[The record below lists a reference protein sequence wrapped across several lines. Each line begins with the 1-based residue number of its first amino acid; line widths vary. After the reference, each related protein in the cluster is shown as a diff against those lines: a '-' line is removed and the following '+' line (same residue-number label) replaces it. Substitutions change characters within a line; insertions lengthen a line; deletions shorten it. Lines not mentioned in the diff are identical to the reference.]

1 MRAER
6 PLPRS
11 RSLPTL
17 TARYRPDLGV
27 GVQAEVELVSGPV
40 ASSPSGAFR
49 AEGVTKVYDTGA
61 RANDNIALTI
71 APGEVYGL
79 LGPNGA
85 GKTTLVKQ
93 IIGLLRPT
101 SGRLLL
107 GDHDLVADPD
117 AARQLCSYLPQA
129 QVPIDAFRLRQA
141 ITLTGRVRG
150 GQRADVERRADELIA
165 ALDLAEWRDRLG
177 IKLSGGIKRLVGFA
191 MVTVQ
196 PGALVI
202 LDEPTN
208 DVDPARRRL
217 LWDEIRRLGERG
229 AAVLLVTHNVLEAE
243 RSVDRL
249 AVIDG
254 GRVIAEGTP
263 SALKSA
269 DRGRLRLQLMLVPG
283 TPTPA
288 LPEWVVS
295 STRVGHNLM
304 TVIDEHDATAAIGW
318 AQRSMETGVAEEYAL
333 GAATLEDTYI
343 RLTGHTSGD
352 GDGDRDRD
360 PSGDPAA
367 VPATAVVPAPRS
379 APAGGT
385 R

>member
-1 MRAER
+1 M
-6 PLPRS
+6 
-11 RSLPTL
+11 
-17 TARYRPDLGV
+17 
-27 GVQAEVELVSGPV
+27 VSGPTV
-40 ASSPSGAFR
+40 PVQQAGARADGVRRGGFR
-49 AEGVTKVYDTGA
+49 AEHVSKVFANGV
-61 RANDNIALTI
+61 RANDEITLSI
-71 APGEVYGL
+71 EPGEVYGL

-107 GDHDLVADPD
+107 GELDLVAEPD

-129 QVPIDAFRLRQA
+129 QVPIDSFRVRQA

-150 GQRADVERRADELIA
+150 GRRAAVARRAEELMV
-165 ALDLAEWRDRLG
+165 ALDIVEWRDQLG
-177 IKLSGGIKRLVGFA
+177 VKLSGGVKRLVGFA

-217 LWDEIRRLGERG
+217 LWDEIRRLGHRG

-249 AVIDG
+249 AVVGG
-254 GRVIAEGTP
+254 GRVIAERTP
-263 SALKSA
+263 SSLKAA

-283 TPTPA
+283 TETPP
-288 LPEWVVS
+288 LPEWVLG
-295 STRVGHNLM
+295 STRVGHNVM
-304 TVIDEHDATAAIGW
+304 AVIDESDATAAIGW
-318 AQRSMETGVAEEYAL
+318 AQECMAAGAAEEYAL
-333 GAATLEDTYI
+333 GATTLEDVYI
-343 RLTGHTSGD
+343 RLTGHTSAD
-352 GDGDRDRD
+352 GGEPD
-360 PSGDPAA
+360 PAVIADPAA
-367 VPATAVVPAPRS
+367 
-379 APAGGT
+379 AGGA